1 MNGVENIKIF
11 LAEDEFVIRE
21 GIKNSIDWE
30 SNGYTFVGE
39 AGDGEL
45 AFPIIQREKPDILV
59 TDIRMP
65 FMDGLELSR
74 LVKNELPDTE
84 IIILSGFEEFEYA
97 REAIKIG
104 VAEYLTKP
112 ISAADLLARI
122 NNVAE
127 GIRKRREEAA
137 LREQYHKEMEEVERL
152 EQKDLFKNLVAGG
165 VATSSLIKMAEKVN
179 VSISAVC
186 YNLVLLKYVSNRH
199 EQQEFSGSILKLDE
213 ATDALASRLLALS
226 FDRTPEGKAYLFMG
240 ESDEDVGAKLDEF
253 KEQVM
258 DMASEYDSVHFF
270 GGVGTNVHRIS
281 ELPLCYEEAS
291 KAFAYRYFENEDRF
305 YNASRENESLH
316 VMDDDFNVEDINP
329 TSFSRTQV
337 QNFLKTGTTEEV
349 GYFVDAFFNELG
361 ENAMNSNM
369 FRQYIAMDS
378 YFAVVEFVE
387 STGRS
392 KDSVETFGATS
403 DVLRTVDDTK
413 AYIIRIIKDA
423 VSSRDKIA
431 NNRYSLIVNEVYKYV
446 EENYPLEELSLNQ
459 IAAHVNFSPSH
470 LSMVFSQ
477 ETGQTL
483 IKYITDVRIN
493 KAKELLRCTS
503 KRSSEISAMVG
514 YQDPHY
520 FSYLF
525 KKSQGITP
533 TDYRMGRET
542 EEEA

>member
-1 MNGVENIKIF
+1 MNGVNNIKIF

-30 SNGYTFVGE
+30 SNGYTFVGD

-45 AFPIIQREKPDILV
+45 AFPIIKKEKPDILL

-122 NNVAE
+122 DSVAE
-127 GIRKRREEAA
+127 GIRKRREEEA
-137 LREQYHKEMEEVERL
+137 LREQYHREMEEANRL

-165 VATSSLIKMAEKVN
+165 TSLSALITMAEKVN
-179 VSISAVC
+179 VSITAVC

-199 EQQEFSGSILKLDE
+199 EQQEFSGSVLKLDE
-213 ATDALASRLLALS
+213 ATDKEAQRLNALS

-240 ESDEDVGAKLDEF
+240 GSEDEISTAIDEF
-253 KEQVM
+253 KRTVAS
-258 DMASEYDSVHFF
+258 MASEYDSVHFF
-270 GGVGTNVHRIS
+270 GGVGNTVFRIS
-281 ELPLCYEEAS
+281 EIPACYEDAS
-291 KAFAYRYFENEDRF
+291 KAFAYRYFEEEDKF
-305 YNASRENESLH
+305 YNTCKNIAGFKPTS
-316 VMDDDFNVEDINP
+316 DDFNIEDINP
-329 TSFSRTQV
+329 RQFSRNQI
-337 QNFLKTGTTEEV
+337 QGFLKTGTTEEA
-349 GYFVDAFFNELG
+349 GYFVDAFFRELG
-361 ENAMNSNM
+361 DTAVKSNM
-369 FRQYIAMDS
+369 FRQYIAMDA
-378 YFAVVEFVE
+378 YFAVAEFVE

-392 KDSVETFGATS
+392 KESVETFGANS
-403 DVLRTVDDTK
+403 EVLKTVEETR
-413 AYIIRIIKDA
+413 AYIVRIITDA
-423 VSSRDKIA
+423 VASRDKIA
-431 NNRYSLIVNEVYKYV
+431 NNRYSLVVNEVYAYV
-446 EENYPLEELSLNQ
+446 EENYRLEELSLNQ

-493 KAKELLRCTS
+493 KAKELLRCTN

-542 EEEA
+542 EGDE